1 MTNRPLL
8 EAVGVRKSYSARG
21 MSRRGERVHA
31 VDGIDLAVAPGE
43 AFGLLGGSG
52 AGKSTLVR
60 LLLALERPDEGVV
73 RFDGHEISAL
83 SESIV
88 RPLRRRFQP
97 VFQDPLASLDPRM
110 SLSEAVEEP
119 LAAMRVGDRETRRQR
134 VREVM
139 DQVGLSAAVSSRL
152 PAAVSGGER
161 QRAAIARALAL
172 EPELLILDEP
182 LSSLDAPVAVQVLE
196 LLVDL
201 RRRLG
206 LTVVLV
212 SHDVGVVRVACDRVA
227 VMHAGTIVEIGRTER
242 IFDAP
247 AHPYT
252 RQLLQAAPR
261 FDLEF
266 SDLSS

>member
-1 MTNRPLL
+1 MTGQPLL
-8 EAVGVRKSYSARG
+8 EADGVRKSYPVRG
-21 MSRRGERVHA
+21 MNRRGERVQA
-31 VDGIDLAVAPGE
+31 VDGIDFVVAPGE
-43 AFGLLGGSG
+43 ALGLIGGSG

-73 RFDGHEISAL
+73 RFDGHEISTL
-83 SESIV
+83 SESGV

-110 SLSEAVEEP
+110 SLFDSVGEP
-119 LAAMRVGDRETRRQR
+119 LAAMAVGDREARRER

-139 DQVGLSAAVSSRL
+139 EQVGLSAEVASRL

-161 QRAAIARALAL
+161 QRTAIARALVL

-206 LTVVLV
+206 LTIVFV

-227 VMHAGTIVEIGRTER
+227 VMHAGRIVEIGETEQV
-242 IFDAP
+242 FGDP
-247 AHPYT
+247 AHSYT
-252 RQLLQAAPR
+252 RQLFEAAPD
-261 FDLEF
+261 FDPEC
-266 SDLSS
+266 

>member
-8 EAVGVRKSYSARG
+8 EVVGVRKSYPARG
-21 MSRRGERVHA
+21 ASRRGERVRA

-43 AFGLLGGSG
+43 ALGVIGGSG

-83 SESIV
+83 SESVV
-88 RPLRRRFQP
+88 RPLRKRFQA

-110 SLSEAVEEP
+110 PLCKAVEEP
-119 LAAMRVGDRETRRQR
+119 LAAMGVGDRETRRQR
-134 VREVM
+134 ARNAM
-139 DQVGLSAAVSSRL
+139 DQVGLSVAVGSRL

-161 QRAAIARALAL
+161 QRAAIARALVL
-172 EPELLILDEP
+172 GPEMLILDEP
-182 LSSLDAPVAVQVLE
+182 LSSLDAPVAVQVLD

-206 LTVVLV
+206 LTMVLV
-212 SHDVGVVRVACDRVA
+212 SHDVGVVRVACERIA
-227 VMHAGTIVEIGRTER
+227 VMQAGKIVEEGETEQV
-242 IFDAP
+242 FNAP
-247 AHPYT
+247 AHRYS
-252 RQLLQAAPR
+252 RALFSAAPKII
-261 FDLEF
+261 EF
-266 SDLSS
+266 